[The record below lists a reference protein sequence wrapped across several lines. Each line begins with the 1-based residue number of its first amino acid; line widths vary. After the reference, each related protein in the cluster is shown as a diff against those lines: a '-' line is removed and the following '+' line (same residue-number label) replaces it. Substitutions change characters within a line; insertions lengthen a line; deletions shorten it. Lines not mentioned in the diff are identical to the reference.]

1 MNANA
6 TLGEEAEL
14 GIGQVA
20 SAAGV
25 GVSTIR
31 YYDELGLITP
41 ARRVGGKRRFDP
53 DVVARLTFVRR
64 AQLAGF
70 SLDDI
75 KSLLDDQ
82 DSEWPEIVE
91 LHLGNLRRQREQL
104 DVIISALE
112 EAHRC
117 GCDVVAQ
124 CPRMSVC

>member
-1 MNANA
+1 MR
-6 TLGEEAEL
+6 TEAALREDVEL
-14 GIGQVA
+14 GIGEVA
-20 SAAGV
+20 TAAGV

-41 ARRVGGKRRFDP
+41 VRRVGGNRRFDP

-64 AQLAGF
+64 AQQSGF

-82 DSEWPEIVE
+82 DSQWPEIVDV
-91 LHLGNLRRQREQL
+91 HLGKLRRQRDEL

-112 EAHRC
+112 EAQRC
-117 GCDVVAQ
+117 GCDVVAH